1 MAFAL
6 PPLPYDHDALEPHI
20 SARTMKLH
28 HDKHHAAYVEKLN
41 KLVAG
46 TALEKCSLEQ
56 VIMTTR
62 GDARATQTKIFN
74 NAAQVWNHTF
84 FWNCLTPKTAVPK
97 ASLRQR
103 IEKSFGGL
111 DKFNKSFKTA
121 AVEQFGSGW
130 AWLVESGGE
139 LKVKSTSNAVPPFV
153 DGDKVLL
160 TCDVWEHAYYL
171 DYQNKRD
178 EFVTIFLEK
187 LVNWD
192 FVASRLAET
201 QESAA

>member
-84 FWNCLTPKTAVPK
+84 FWNCLAPKTATPK

>member
-6 PPLPYDHDALEPHI
+6 PPLPYDYDALEPHI

-28 HDKHHAAYVEKLN
+28 HDKHHATYVEKLN

-56 VIMTTR
+56 VIMTTK
-62 GDARATQTKIFN
+62 GDTRATQTKIFN
-74 NAAQVWNHTF
+74 NAAQAWNHSF
-84 FWNCLTPKTAVPK
+84 FWNCMTPKTVAPK
-97 ASLRQR
+97 ASLRQQ

-153 DGDKVLL
+153 EGDRVLL

-192 FVASRLAET
+192 FVASRLEEK

>member
-6 PPLPYDHDALEPHI
+6 PPLPYDYDALEPHI

-28 HDKHHAAYVEKLN
+28 HDKHHATYVEKLN

-74 NAAQVWNHTF
+74 NAAQVWNHSF
-84 FWNCLTPKTAVPK
+84 FWNCLTPKTAAPK

-111 DKFNKSFKTA
+111 DKFSKSFKTT

-187 LVNWD
+187 LVNWE

>member
-6 PPLPYDHDALEPHI
+6 PPLPYAYDALEPHV

-28 HDKHHAAYVEKLN
+28 HDKHHATYVEKLN

-46 TALEKCSLEQ
+46 TALEQCSLEQ
-56 VIMTTR
+56 VIMTTK

-74 NAAQVWNHTF
+74 NAAQVWNHSF
-84 FWNCLTPKTAVPK
+84 FWNCMTPKPAAPK

-103 IEKSFGGL
+103 IEKSFGGS

-130 AWLVESGGE
+130 AWLVESEGE

-160 TCDVWEHAYYL
+160 TCDLWEHAYYL

-192 FVASRLAET
+192 FVASRLAQK

>member
-84 FWNCLTPKTAVPK
+84 FWNCLAPKTAAPK